1 MLDVNL
7 SEIETQLKQAVGA
20 QSLRALGGSSG
31 FVIREREITAD
42 RFVPSLIKSLGS
54 HSVESMA
61 DLVRD
66 FNHDHDLAI
75 HYKPYYE
82 KGGIHLTAPG
92 VEFRHATSRGA
103 LPGQLRRDACMV
115 SR

>member
-7 SEIETQLKQAVGA
+7 TEIETQLKQAVGV
-20 QSLRALGGSSG
+20 QSLRALGESSG

-42 RFVPSLIKSLGS
+42 RFVSSLIKSLGS
-54 HSVESMA
+54 HSVESIA

-66 FNHDHDLAI
+66 FNHDHGLVV

-82 KGGIHLTAPG
+82 KLNTPC
-92 VEFRHATSRGA
+92 FPRLRHAVCR
-103 LPGQLRRDACMV
+103 LPPASACISMHWATKAWQ
-115 SR
+115 